1 MNLSLRGRLA
11 LWHAIVLGVIL
22 GLFATAAYAFVFFQS
37 RARTDSTLSDAVD
50 DVAAQLHAEA
60 SDEGAIGATVKEAL
74 TELRFRTIALFV
86 YDTSGKRIASNIPA
100 ARALDEARAEP
111 AIDTAAL
118 RAFVRTA
125 VVKQRREFVSL
136 PDAEGGYR
144 ALLQMV
150 PLSRGRVMIAAAQ
163 SVHGDAELL
172 AQARLALSLA
182 IPAALILAWSGGWL
196 LAGRTLAP
204 MVAIRTQAAR
214 IGATNLGERVPVR
227 TPHDEV
233 GQLATVVNQLLE
245 RLEGAFQQRR
255 QFMADASHELRTP
268 VAIIQNEASLA
279 LSREARDPAE
289 YREAL
294 RVVRDAARRLR
305 QIVNDLFLLARAD
318 AGELPL
324 RCDPVYLDEIISTS
338 VREVRTLADARGVK
352 VDVEPLPEAPYLGD
366 ESLLHR
372 LVLNLL
378 DNAIKYSPP
387 EATVSVR
394 LVVEDERLRLDV
406 ENTGPQI
413 PVALQAKIFERLVRV
428 DHVRVYDGNEFASGT
443 GLGLPIARWI
453 AERHGGTL
461 ELIRSDDQST
471 LFSFMVPNRANQNC

>member
-1 MNLSLRGRLA
+1 VKLSLRGRLA

-22 GLFATAAYAFVFFQS
+22 GLFAAAAYAFVFFQS
-37 RARTDSTLSDAVD
+37 RAHTDSTLSDAVD

-60 SDEGAIGATVKEAL
+60 SDEGTIGATVNEAL

-86 YDTSGKRIASNIPA
+86 YDTSGKHIASNTPA
-100 ARALDEARAEP
+100 AHALEKGRAEP
-111 AIDTAAL
+111 ALDTAAL
-118 RAFVRTA
+118 QALIRG
-125 VVKQRREFVSL
+125 VVAKRREFVSL

-144 ALLQMV
+144 ALLEMV
-150 PLSRGRVMIAAAQ
+150 RLSRGPAIIAAAQ

-172 AQARLALSLA
+172 ARARLAMLLA

-214 IGATNLGERVPVR
+214 IGATNLSERVPIR

-233 GQLATVVNQLLE
+233 GQLAAVVNQLLE
-245 RLEGAFQQRR
+245 RLEAAFKERQQ
-255 QFMADASHELRTP
+255 FIADASHELRTP

-279 LSREARDPAE
+279 LSRDARDPAE

-318 AGELPL
+318 AGEVPL

-338 VREVRTLADARGVK
+338 VREVRTLADARRVK
-352 VDVEPLPEAPYLGD
+352 IDVERLPEAPSFGD

-406 ENTGPQI
+406 ENTGPPI
-413 PVALQAKIFERLVRV
+413 PVGLQAKIFERLVRA
-428 DHVRVYDGNEFASGT
+428 DHVRAYDGNEFASGT
-443 GLGLPIARWI
+443 GLGLSIARWI

-471 LFSFMVPNRANQNC
+471 LFSFRVPKRASQNC

>member
-1 MNLSLRGRLA
+1 VTLSLRGRLA
-11 LWHAIVLGVIL
+11 LWHAIVLAIIL
-22 GLFATAAYAFVFFQS
+22 ASFAAAAYAFVFFET
-37 RARTDSTLSDAVD
+37 RARTDSMLSDAVD

-60 SDEGAIGATVKEAL
+60 SDEAAIGATVKEAL
-74 TELRFRTIALFV
+74 NELRFRTIALFV

-100 ARALDEARAEP
+100 MRAVEEGRAEP
-111 AIDTAAL
+111 AIDTVAL
-118 RAFVRTA
+118 RAVVRST
-125 VVKQRREFVSL
+125 VFKQREFVSL

-144 ALLQMV
+144 ALLEMV
-150 PLSRGRVMIAAAQ
+150 PLSTGRVIIAAVQ

-172 AQARLALSLA
+172 AQARLAMSLA
-182 IPAALILAWSGGWL
+182 IPAALVLAWSGGWL
-196 LAGRTLAP
+196 VAGRTLAP
-204 MVAIRTQAAR
+204 MVAIRMQAAQ
-214 IGATNLGERVPVR
+214 IGATNLSERVPIR

-233 GQLATVVNQLLE
+233 GELAAVVNELLE
-245 RLEGAFQQRR
+245 RLEVAFQQRR

-268 VAIIQNEASLA
+268 VAIIQNESSLA
-279 LSREARDPAE
+279 LSRDTRDPAE

-318 AGELPL
+318 AGEVPL

-338 VREVRTLADARGVK
+338 VREVRTLADARRVK
-352 VDVEPLPEAPYLGD
+352 IDVARLPVTPYVGD

-387 EATVSVR
+387 EATVSLR
-394 LVVEDERLRLDV
+394 LVVEDDHLRVEV
-406 ENTGPQI
+406 ENTGPAI
-413 PVALQAKIFERLVRV
+413 PVALQAKIFERFVRA
-428 DHVRVYDGNEFASGT
+428 DQVRAYDGNAFASGT

-461 ELIRSDDQST
+461 ELVRSDEKST
-471 LFSFMVPNRANQNC
+471 LFSFIVPKRASRGC

>member
-22 GLFATAAYAFVFFQS
+22 GLFAFAAYAFVFFQS

-74 TELRFRTIALFV
+74 TEFRFRTIALFV

-100 ARALDEARAEP
+100 MRALEKGQAEP
-111 AIDTAAL
+111 PIDTAAL

-125 VVKQRREFVSL
+125 GVKHQREFVSL
-136 PDAEGGYR
+136 PDPEGGYR
-144 ALLQMV
+144 ALLQVV
-150 PLSRGRVMIAAAQ
+150 PLSRGRVIIAAAQ

-172 AQARLALSLA
+172 AQARLAMALA
-182 IPAALILAWSGGWL
+182 IPAALILAWSGGRL

-214 IGATNLGERVPVR
+214 IGATNLSERVPVR

-233 GQLATVVNQLLE
+233 GQLAAVVNELLE
-245 RLEGAFQQRR
+245 RLEVAFQQRR

-279 LSREARDPAE
+279 LSRDARDPAE

-318 AGELPL
+318 AGEVPL

-352 VDVEPLPEAPYLGD
+352 IDVEPLPEAPYLGD

-378 DNAIKYSPP
+378 DNAIKYSPT
-387 EATVSVR
+387 ERTVSVR

-406 ENTGPQI
+406 ENTGPPI
-413 PVALQAKIFERLVRV
+413 PVALHATIFERLVRV
-428 DHVRVYDGNEFASGT
+428 DQVRAYDGNEFASGT

-461 ELIRSDDQST
+461 ELIRSDDRST
-471 LFSFMVPNRANQNC
+471 LFSFIVPKRGSQNC